1 MVNGEWGI
9 VNRELSIVKSPHITV
24 ACMQADRPAKVARVN
39 EEWSMV
45 NKTIS
50 MCKPDVIDVP
60 YVIK

>member
-1 MVNGEWGI
+1 M
-9 VNRELSIVKSPHITV
+9 T
-24 ACMQADRPAKVARVN
+24 CMQADRPAKVARVN